1 MNFNEV
7 NTVYKISD
15 FSFKYPFSNN
25 HISISGDIEI
35 YESDFVLITG
45 RSGSGKSTLL
55 YALKGLIPDVIL
67 GQVSGSILFKG
78 KTFSQ
83 LSNIDKLKIG
93 LIQQNPDS
101 QMINRIVFDELAFGL
116 ENLQTPPDKITSQI
130 EEITTRFD
138 LKKLLYQEVNSLSG
152 GEKQKIALLSVM
164 LTNPDVIL
172 LDEPTAFLDP
182 KSAKLFMNF
191 LNEIRG
197 NKTIIVIEH
206 NIKYVANLVNRIFV
220 IDRKTSVIKEQMT
233 HRHELWQNETLSSM
247 PPMKL
252 EGKLWQESM
261 LQLRRSNRIEQDID
275 NSQIPLLE
283 VKNLSH
289 EYITQKSI
297 SFTIHTGDILG
308 IKGSSGRGKSTLLK
322 ICARL
327 LKSKDSV
334 FLNGCE
340 INRYSRKEFYS
351 EMGILFQNPEN
362 HFLLP
367 SVKEEL
373 NNDDKLLK
381 LFELWQVASQ
391 SPFTLSVGQKR
402 RLSLAIL
409 NTIQNRKLYLLDEP
423 TFGQDEINKKNIK
436 KLIQQMNG
444 TGISFIIVS
453 HDDKFLDEICNK
465 VINLDEAK

>member
-1 MNFNEV
+1 M
-7 NTVYKISD
+7 
-15 FSFKYPFSNN
+15 
-25 HISISGDIEI
+25 
-35 YESDFVLITG
+35 
-45 RSGSGKSTLL
+45 
-55 YALKGLIPDVIL
+55 
-67 GQVSGSILFKG
+67 
-78 KTFSQ
+78 
-83 LSNIDKLKIG
+83 
-93 LIQQNPDS
+93 
-101 QMINRIVFDELAFGL
+101 
-116 ENLQTPPDKITSQI
+116 
-130 EEITTRFD
+130 
-138 LKKLLYQEVNSLSG
+138 
-152 GEKQKIALLSVM
+152 
-164 LTNPDVIL
+164 
-172 LDEPTAFLDP
+172 
-182 KSAKLFMNF
+182 
-191 LNEIRG
+191 
-197 NKTIIVIEH
+197 
-206 NIKYVANLVNRIFV
+206 
-220 IDRKTSVIKEQMT
+220 
-233 HRHELWQNETLSSM
+233 
-247 PPMKL
+247 
-252 EGKLWQESM
+252 
-261 LQLRRSNRIEQDID
+261 
-275 NSQIPLLE
+275 
-283 VKNLSH
+283 
-289 EYITQKSI
+289 
-297 SFTIHTGDILG
+297 
-308 IKGSSGRGKSTLLK
+308 
-322 ICARL
+322 
-327 LKSKDSV
+327 